1 MLNVLDKLPTQ
12 LPLGLRLLG
21 QIGKDLRSAATA
33 RTRSASQQR
42 LEETAADLRQAG
54 QEAVA
59 ETVLRDLGDL
69 LTFYDFPQEHGLHL
83 RTTNPIESISAGVR
97 ARRHVGRAPVS
108 PSACRTWTRL
118 HRSRMPS
125 IWFSRSWVGDRSIGG
140 R

>member
-33 RTRSASQQR
+33 PTRSASQQC

-69 LTFYDFPQEHGLHL
+69 LTFYDFPQEHWLHL

-97 ARRHVGRAPVS
+97 LRTSVTKRLPNVDSAASQPHALYLVFKVVGR
-108 PSACRTWTRL
+108 
-118 HRSRMPS
+118 
-125 IWFSRSWVGDRSIGG
+125 
-140 R
+140 